1 MEAKELLKKI
11 EELIEEKVNKKLN
24 EKKELL
30 EELIEKI
37 VNKKLSEKIGEI
49 VKENEKDNKKIILEN
64 EELKRQIKDI
74 KQEYEL
80 KVNEYEK
87 NSEKIISE
95 NEELKRQLKDIKQ
108 GYELKVNEFE
118 KIKKKYN
125 PIETIMKLYDNLS
138 SEIKKNI
145 YNIYGNRSV
154 YSIICSLGNSS
165 NILGMMKFVRNRII
179 EEKMENINELKEI
192 LYISV
197 EIYNNINIE
206 NENKYELISCNVG
219 EKFNSDL
226 FSIKGVKTSGNV
238 KKELLKGIR
247 DLKNTKVEYKA
258 LIEVE

>member
-1 MEAKELLKKI
+1 MVLKELK
-11 EELIEEKVNKKLN
+11 ELIEEIVNKMLN

-30 EELIEKI
+30 EEPIEKI

-64 EELKRQIKDI
+64 EELKRQL
-74 KQEYEL
+74 QEYEL

-145 YNIYGNRSV
+145 YNIYGNRNV

-226 FSIKGVKTSGNV
+226 FSIKGLKTSGNV

>member
-1 MEAKELLKKI
+1 MEVKELLKKI
-11 EELIEEKVNKKLN
+11 EELIEEKVNKMLN

-37 VNKKLSEKIGEI
+37 VNKKLSEKKGEI

-64 EELKRQIKDI
+64 EELKRQL
-74 KQEYEL
+74 QEYEL

-125 PIETIMKLYDNLS
+125 PIETIMKLYDSLS

-145 YNIYGNRSV
+145 YNIYGNGNV

-226 FSIKGVKTSGNV
+226 FSIKGLKTSGNV